1 MEKNNFKGGL
11 VIGILIGIIIMLV
24 VGIGLFVTNTISFS
38 GKASGNTKNIGTN
51 NKQESKIETDE
62 EKKDTINRE
71 EVVKKL
77 KEVLT
82 NDTWVKENL
91 YSKKNVF
98 GEDASNANHE
108 LTFEVLTD
116 DNSNPI
122 VIVLDDA
129 PNDFIRDAF
138 KVYYYNGEVKVKKVI
153 DGMVHPGHGGFIVD
167 IKQNLV
173 IVEWGHMGD
182 YAFTAYDV
190 KSDEIKKY
198 DEYRCDTGN
207 CEYEYKGEKIYN
219 TTGIDKKLNVD
230 NINTYLK

>member
-1 MEKNNFKGGL
+1 MERSDSKGGL
-11 VIGILIGIIIMLV
+11 VVGILIGIIIMLV
-24 VGIGLFVTNTISFS
+24 VGIGLVATNIVSFN
-38 GKASGNTKNIGTN
+38 GKASEKSENTETN
-51 NKQESKIETDE
+51 NKQESEFETDE
-62 EKKDTINRE
+62 EKRVTTDRE
-71 EVVKKL
+71 EAVTKL

-91 YSKKNVF
+91 YSKKNCF
-98 GEDASNANHE
+98 GEDASDANHE